1 MVGKI
6 AKRRSLLL
14 GVTGGIATGKSTVA
28 DMLSELGSPMIEFDL
43 LTRIVQQPG
52 KPAYKEIVGFFG
64 EQVLQPDGEL
74 DRKKISEIVFQDS
87 EKLRR
92 LEEITH
98 PRIHEEYGNQVE
110 RCIKENPRAIIQVV
124 IPLLIEKNLQAMF
137 DKLLLVY
144 VPLHDQIKRLMRRD
158 AISQERAES
167 ILSTQLSIEEKK
179 KYADYIVDNS
189 RTLDITR
196 QQVVELWE
204 KLTRLQRE
212 MVE

>member
-1 MVGKI
+1 MDRKI
-6 AKRRSLLL
+6 TKRRSFLL

-43 LTRIVQQPG
+43 LARIVQQPG
-52 KPAYKEIVGFFG
+52 KPAYEEIVDFFG
-64 EQVLQPDGEL
+64 QQVLQPDGEL

-92 LEEITH
+92 LEEMTH
-98 PRIHEEYGNQVE
+98 PRIHEEYENQVE
-110 RCIKENPRAIIQVV
+110 RCIEENPRAIIQVV

-144 VPLHDQIKRLMRRD
+144 VPLHEQIKRLMKRD
-158 AISQERAES
+158 GISRERAES
-167 ILSTQLSIEEKK
+167 ILSAQLSIEEKK

-196 QQVVELWE
+196 QQVVDLWE